1 MKCHLLWVST
11 VLLMG
16 VVACDSGPR
25 SPVGFRLP
33 EGNIE
38 RGKAAF
44 LELRCYSCHRLTGVE
59 LPPLTEDLAKPVTLG
74 GVVFREVTDGYLVT
88 SIIHPS

>member
-1 MKCHLLWVST
+1 MKLHVLWVT
-11 VLLMG
+11 AMLLMG

-38 RGKAAF
+38 RGKVAF
-44 LELRCYSCHRLTGVE
+44 LELRCYGCHRVAGIE
-59 LPPLTEDLAKPVTLG
+59 LPPLTGDLPKPVAL
-74 GVVFREVTDGYLVT
+74 
-88 SIIHPS
+88 